1 VLEARSCLLNAGL
14 NATIGE
20 LIEMSRLVWMREAEA
35 RRMEF
40 VARERWLREQTV
52 KLTGARVR

>member
-1 VLEARSCLLNAGL
+1 
-14 NATIGE
+14 
-20 LIEMSRLVWMREAEA
+20 MSRLIWMREAEA

-52 KLTGARVR
+52 N